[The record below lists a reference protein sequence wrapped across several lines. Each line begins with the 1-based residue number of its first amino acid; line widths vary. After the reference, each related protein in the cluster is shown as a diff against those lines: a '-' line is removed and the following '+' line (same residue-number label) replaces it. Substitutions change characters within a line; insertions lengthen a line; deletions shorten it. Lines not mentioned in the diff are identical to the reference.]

1 MKTAGSVCWRR
12 RGRHSGGGLNLA
24 GFWHSHKTACW
35 SVVCCWTGKSKKQ
48 KAEPLVLFMDLG
60 SAWRSSRAVQCLDFF
75 CRLQQAP
82 ENGCDKHAWHSAL
95 PCAQC
100 HLQAARHVC
109 AGRGGLGA
117 HPSLVA
123 HTTVIISY
131 LLKVLRRATHL
142 NARRVLP
149 AWRADL

>member
-48 KAEPLVLFMDLG
+48 SLLCFSWTSVLHGVRLG
-60 SAWRSSRAVQCLDFF
+60 PCSVWISFVGFNRLLRMAATSTPGTQHSPVHNAIY
-75 CRLQQAP
+75 RLQ
-82 ENGCDKHAWHSAL
+82 GMCV
-95 PCAQC
+95 
-100 HLQAARHVC
+100 R
-109 AGRGGLGA
+109 GGGGLGA